1 MKPFV
6 GNRFDRAQVTAR
18 KEAREKA
25 TSDIG
30 SANSIPALRQRV
42 DDIAAMLGLTSAES
56 AGGQGQGQER
66 K

>member
-1 MKPFV
+1 MKPFG
-6 GNRFDRAQVTAR
+6 GNRFDRVRVDAR
-18 KEAREKA
+18 KAARDKA
-25 TSDIG
+25 AKDIG

-42 DDIAAMLGLTSAES
+42 DDIAALLGLKPVES